1 MKRILY
7 LILFVSSFV
16 FGQEDINVDLSSPR
30 STLYTHFYFLRKDS
44 FDPQKAAA
52 TIQGL
57 PEEEAQLKVKKIK
70 EILDGKGL
78 RLDFA
83 KIPNNTNYSDSL
95 GYGTRTLIHN
105 KNRYAPFPLRL
116 PAIYVEKTG
125 NNWYFSK
132 ETLAEVD
139 KLYKETFSLELT
151 WFQDRFPEFFETR
164 SFGILIWK
172 PLAILII
179 FLFSVILYYILEPII
194 FFILRNVQK
203 IFARK
208 SSNENVSLILHE
220 LARPLVFV
228 VILKFIKMI
237 LPSIQLVE
245 WNALLITGIKI
256 AETVFWIVVL
266 LKIAKVLLSIYHGH
280 NEDDKSKLDR
290 QLAPILNKVVQ
301 GFVILVGFLH
311 ILTLFGV
318 DPTTVLAGASIGGIA
333 VAFAAQDSVKNL
345 IGTIVIFLDKPFQLG
360 DWVAFSGVEGS
371 VESVGFRSTII
382 RAADTT
388 IYQIPNSKI
397 SEADINNKGLRVYRR
412 YTTEL
417 GVRYDTPPELIEAFI
432 QGIKR
437 IITLHPSTKSQAYNV
452 DFIAFGDSS
461 LKILVNVYFEGLDW
475 GEEQASKHI
484 LHLAIVKLAA
494 ALGVQF
500 AFPSSTLMIE
510 ELPGQSSLAPKYE
523 TNKEEVE
530 KKLDKIMADFEY
542 IDHKIDPN
550 VSTEIGG

>member
-16 FGQEDINVDLSSPR
+16 FGQEDIKVDLSTPR
-30 STLYTHFYFLRKDS
+30 TTLYTHYYFLRPDS
-44 FDPQKAAA
+44 YDLQKAAS

-57 PEEEAQLKVKKIK
+57 PAEEAQSKAKKIK
-70 EILDGKGL
+70 EIIDGKGL

-83 KIPNNTNYSDSL
+83 KIPNFPDYADSV
-95 GYGTRTLIHN
+95 GHGTRTLISN
-105 KNRYAPFPLRL
+105 KNRYSPFPLRL
-116 PAIYVEKTG
+116 PTLYLEKTG
-125 NNWYFSK
+125 SNWYFSR
-132 ETLAEVD
+132 ETLADVD
-139 KLYKETFSLELT
+139 KLHAETFSFELT
-151 WFQDRFPEFFETR
+151 WLKSRFPKFFETR
-164 SFGILIWK
+164 FFGMLIWK
-172 PLAILII
+172 PLGLLII
-179 FLFSVILYYILEPII
+179 FLFSVILYYLLEPVI
-194 FFILRNVQK
+194 FFILRYVQK
-203 IFARK
+203 FFAK
-208 SSNENVSLILHE
+208 KVSDESVRLMLHE

-228 VILKFIKMI
+228 VILKFVKWT
-237 LPSIQLVE
+237 LPSLQLGE

-256 AETVFWIVVL
+256 AETVFWVVVF
-266 LKIAKVLLSIYHGH
+266 LKIAKVVLRIYHGH

-301 GFVILVGFLH
+301 AFVILVGFLH
-311 ILTLFGV
+311 ILTVFGV

-371 VESVGFRSTII
+371 VERVGFRSTVI

-397 SEADINNKGLRVYRR
+397 SEADINNQGLRVYRR
-412 YTTEL
+412 YKTEL

-432 QGIKR
+432 KGIKK
-437 IITLHPSTKSQAYNV
+437 IIALHPSTKSQAYNV
-452 DFIAFGDSS
+452 DFIAFGDSA

-475 GEEQASKHI
+475 GEEQSSKHI
-484 LHLAIVKLAA
+484 LHIAIVKLAA
-494 ALGVQF
+494 SLGVQF

-510 ELPGQSSLAPKYE
+510 ELPGQTSLAPKYE
-523 TNKEEVE
+523 TNMEEVE
-530 KKLDKIMADFEY
+530 KRIEKIMADFENK
-542 IDHKIDPN
+542 DHVIDPN
-550 VSTEIGG
+550 ASTERGG

>member
-16 FGQEDINVDLSSPR
+16 FGQNDVNVDLSNPR
-30 STLYTHFYFLRKDS
+30 SALYTHFYFLRTDS
-44 FDPQKAAA
+44 YDLQKSAS

-57 PEEEAQLKVKKIK
+57 PDEEAQLKAKKIK
-70 EILDGKGL
+70 EILEGKGL

-83 KIPNNTNYSDSL
+83 KIPNDPNYSDSL
-95 GYGTRTLIHN
+95 GYATRTLIHN

-116 PAIYVEKTG
+116 PTIYLEKNG
-125 NNWYFSK
+125 SNWYFSK
-132 ETLAEVD
+132 ETMAEVD

-151 WFQDRFPEFFETR
+151 WFQDRFPEFFQTR

-179 FLFSVILYYILEPII
+179 LLFSVILYYILEPII
-194 FFILRNVQK
+194 FFILRYVQK
-203 IFARK
+203 VFAKK
-208 SSNENVSLILHE
+208 SSNEEVSLILHE

-228 VILKFIKMI
+228 IILKFIKMI

-266 LKIAKVLLSIYHGH
+266 LKIAKVILSIYHGY

-301 GFVILVGFLH
+301 GFIILIGFLH
-311 ILTLFGV
+311 ILTVFGV
-318 DPTTVLAGASIGGIA
+318 DPATVLAGASIGGIA

-360 DWVAFSGVEGS
+360 DWVAFSGVEGT

-417 GVRYDTPPELIEAFI
+417 GVRYDTPPDLIEAFVK
-432 QGIKR
+432 GIKS
-437 IITLHPSTKSQAYNV
+437 IIALHPSTKSQAYNV

-475 GEEQASKHI
+475 GEEQSSKHI
-484 LHLAIVKLAA
+484 LHMAIVKLASA
-494 ALGVQF
+494 IGVQF

-510 ELPGQSSLAPKYE
+510 ELPGQRSLAPAYE
-523 TNKEEVE
+523 TNKKEIE
-530 KKLDKIMADFEY
+530 KRIEKILDDFER
-542 IDHKIDPN
+542 IDHTIDPN